1 MCSMVPCQYVVPYE
15 CYPLL
20 TGKCTAWTAPIQ
32 VTICL
37 IILLVQLGPS
47 ALAGFSLFLL
57 IMPIQERVM
66 SFQFSLGKKTLRW
79 TDARS
84 RLILEVLGTHI
95 IF

>member
-1 MCSMVPCQYVVPYE
+1 MITLFSSDYICA
-15 CYPLL
+15 
-20 TGKCTAWTAPIQ
+20 AWTAPIQ

-57 IMPIQERVM
+57 IMPVQERVM
-66 SFQFSLGKKTLRW
+66 SFQFALGKKTLKW

-84 RLILEVLGTHI
+84 RLILEVLGTYI
-95 IF
+95 IPSMIDGGTDD